1 MNRPLKLFINK
12 ESQSGI
18 IGYLT
23 DFECIN
29 RNRYSGYIR
38 NCVQRHVSG
47 HAIAERR
54 KKHKFETKIKYGN
67 NRRC

>member
-1 MNRPLKLFINK
+1 MVGLTKDCF
-12 ESQSGI
+12 
-18 IGYLT
+18 GY
-23 DFECIN
+23 N
-29 RNRYSGYIR
+29 
-38 NCVQRHVSG
+38 QVSG

>member
-1 MNRPLKLFINK
+1 MNRPLKLFISK

-23 DFECIN
+23 DFEYIN

-38 NCVQRHVSG
+38 AYSDTLQ
-47 HAIAERR
+47 A
-54 KKHKFETKIKYGN
+54 TL
-67 NRRC
+67 